1 MIGSTFLSL
10 GFSVKSMMLFSCPHS
25 SEWYAGAHPSSMWT
39 CLSLNWDILFQAHCS
54 MLTVF
59 HLLPLLTYRQTAMN
73 SGKNRCCPSRRRD
86 PWSCFIW
93 EEGILTSEADR
104 VRLYWPWT
112 RVRMAETDQLSD
124 SIMVFSGARRSS
136 SKTLNPCVYNFW
148 WFCFACMCK
157 APSRPPLSLALCG
170 FISQTKFS
178 IPNCVWNKLRWI
190 YWWML
195 ISASPCFVPRHINSW
210 PCCSCEL
217 LCFRVS
223 FARH

>member
-1 MIGSTFLSL
+1 
-10 GFSVKSMMLFSCPHS
+10 MMLFSCPHS
-25 SEWYAGAHPSSMWT
+25 SDWYLARIQAVWT
-39 CLSLNWDILFQAHCS
+39 CLSLNWDMLFQAHCS

-59 HLLPLLTYRQTAMN
+59 HLWRLLTYRQTAMN

-112 RVRMAETDQLSD
+112 RARMAETDQLSD

-136 SKTLNPCVYNFW
+136 SGSLCVQF
-148 WFCFACMCK
+148 
-157 APSRPPLSLALCG
+157 LVVILLCLHARRQAGHRCNLHYG

-178 IPNCVWNKLRWI
+178 IPN
-190 YWWML
+190 
-195 ISASPCFVPRHINSW
+195 
-210 PCCSCEL
+210 
-217 LCFRVS
+217 
-223 FARH
+223 